1 MAAIFRPSAN
11 LWMKLAMLSTAAL
24 VVGGCGWWWMT
35 LRTDWARGVRFVV
48 EQPVPFSHQHHV
60 AGLFWV
66 CILIGLTSVDF
77 LARQDFPA
85 RLLTRR

>member
-1 MAAIFRPSAN
+1 MAAIFRSNAN
-11 LWMKLAMLSTAAL
+11 LWMKLAMLSTAVL
-24 VVGGCGWWWMT
+24 VVGGCGWRCMA
-35 LRTDWARGVRFVV
+35 LRTDWAHGVRFVV

-66 CILIGLTSVDF
+66 CILIGLISVDF

-85 RLLTRR
+85 RVLTQH